1 VTELAGVSRTA
12 ISVAA
17 ARARESAR
25 ADRLFDDPYAARFL
39 PADAAPR
46 TSFWTPGRRGSVF
59 GDYFALRT
67 HFFDTFFAD
76 VAAPQVVILGA
87 GLDTR
92 AYRLDWP
99 DGTVLFELDLAPVLD
114 YKRTILADDEP
125 RCRRV
130 EVPVDL
136 TGDWGKT
143 LRDSGFQDQ
152 ATAWLA
158 EGLLMYLGEDNVHR
172 LLTTAR
178 ELSTPDS
185 RIAVE
190 HPGFSIAAA
199 GMSSVA
205 EVGADRMRELAE
217 AGIRGQQALRDAGWA
232 VVIDQDVPSLAHAHG
247 RPVPPIYT
255 DENRAARA
263 RLLTARPAPA

>member
-12 ISVAA
+12 IGVAA
-17 ARARESAR
+17 ARARESSR
-25 ADRLFDDPYAARFL
+25 PDRLFDDHYAARFL
-39 PADAAPR
+39 STEAKPR
-46 TSFWTPGRRGSVF
+46 TSFWTPGRTGSVF

-67 HFFDTFFAD
+67 HFFDTFFAT

-114 YKRTILADDEP
+114 YKRTVLADARP
-125 RCRRV
+125 RCRRI

-136 TGDWGKT
+136 TGDWDKA
-143 LRDSGFQDQ
+143 LRDSGFQGRG
-152 ATAWLA
+152 TAWLA
-158 EGLLMYLGEDNVHR
+158 EGLLMYLGEDSVHQ

-178 ELSTPDS
+178 ALSTPDS
-185 RIAVE
+185 RIAIE

-217 AGIRGQQALRDAGWA
+217 TGIRGQQALRDSGWE
-232 VVIDQDVPSLAHAHG
+232 VVLDQRIPDLAHAHG
-247 RPVPPIYT
+247 RPVPPVYT
-255 DENRAARA
+255 DERRAERA